1 MNSVL
6 KLLCKIA
13 DLLEGDRQFFKL
25 AMQQG
30 VMTEFE
36 VEFLKLDTKFIM

>member
-13 DLLEGDRQFFKL
+13 DLLEGDRQILLL
-25 AMQQG
+25 AMKQ
-30 VMTEFE
+30 VVITRIE
-36 VEFLKLDTKFIM
+36 V

>member
-13 DLLEGDRQFFKL
+13 DLLEGDSFIHVAKIVKISQ
-25 AMQQG
+25 
-30 VMTEFE
+30 TED
-36 VEFLKLDTKFIM
+36 FLYN